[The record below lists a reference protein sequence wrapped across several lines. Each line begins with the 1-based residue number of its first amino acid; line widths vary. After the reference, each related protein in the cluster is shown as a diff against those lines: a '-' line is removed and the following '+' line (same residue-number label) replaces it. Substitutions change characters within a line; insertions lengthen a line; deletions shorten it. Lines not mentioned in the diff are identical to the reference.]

1 MLSRI
6 GILFLL
12 MVVLSSGCVETY
24 QDRAERMRY
33 RAEYGDVPQRDIFI
47 GSIYFATASAQIS
60 RTAAADLSRIAERI
74 KERRYAPLRVV
85 LVGYAD
91 RRKGV
96 EENSELAAERA
107 QKVALS
113 LEKRGIDLERIVIDG
128 RPIRIERA
136 KSGERRVDIF
146 LEERPAYSGAAIYPI
161 LVAVFLVSVFVVA
174 AIIFRRRR

>member
-1 MLSRI
+1 MLYRI
-6 GILFLL
+6 GILLPCVALL
-12 MVVLSSGCVETY
+12 HSGCVETY
-24 QDRAERMRY
+24 QDPDERMRY
-33 RAEYGDVPQRDIFI
+33 RTEYSDVPQRDILI

-60 RTAAADLSRIAERI
+60 RAAAAELSRIAERI

-107 QKVALS
+107 QKVALA
-113 LEKRGIDLERIVIDG
+113 LEKRGVDLDRIVIDG
-128 RPIRIERA
+128 RPIRIHRSQ
-136 KSGERRVDIF
+136 SGERRVDVF
-146 LEERPAYSGAAIYPI
+146 LERRPSYTGAAIYPI
-161 LVAVFLVSVFVVA
+161 LVAVFLVTAFVVA